1 MLAGLVRHRYI
12 TVNNRERP
20 LSARTTT
27 SMEGPMSS
35 GRLEKYSQFVDIIVA
50 PDVVTVEKN
59 SDDDSYG
66 FSHKPPH

>member
-1 MLAGLVRHRYI
+1 
-12 TVNNRERP
+12 
-20 LSARTTT
+20 
-27 SMEGPMSS
+27 MEGPMSS